1 MLVVV
6 LWGVDKSSLGY
17 WYIGSIPFI
26 CYVLLINY
34 ISTLEKKAEI
44 DKKVKIISWICFFA
58 NRVPALHKFCLPLHS
73 GQLNRKQFVLHRRKN
88 LRAFQNLILP

>member
-1 MLVVV
+1 MTTIINRITLGVIMLVVV

-26 CYVLLINY
+26 CYVLVINY

-44 DKKVKIISWICFFA
+44 DKKVNNQLDLFFC
-58 NRVPALHKFCLPLHS
+58 NCNYRMS
-73 GQLNRKQFVLHRRKN
+73 
-88 LRAFQNLILP
+88 

>member
-1 MLVVV
+1 MKTILTRITLGVIMLVVV

-58 NRVPALHKFCLPLHS
+58 TVIIGWL
-73 GQLNRKQFVLHRRKN
+73 
-88 LRAFQNLILP
+88 LIISFPEIFNTYGM